1 MFGSPRGGSYIYPIM
16 EIKVMKRID
25 LKALIGMI
33 ALGIGAIG
41 MITGDTQN
49 VIAFADPINEIVF
62 TLMLFMGAIGC
73 AVNIKQ

>member
-1 MFGSPRGGSYIYPIM
+1 
-16 EIKVMKRID
+16 MKRID